1 MVRFI
6 DRLRGR
12 RSKTSAQ
19 DAKERL
25 QFILFHDRIDLPPDQ
40 LEAMKREILQVIS
53 KYVAVEQERVDIA
66 LQQRE
71 RDNLIVAEIPFSK
84 ATDFDDSQVSEDS
97 DLETKEDE
105 ETEEVESS
113 E

>member
-12 RSKTSAQ
+12 SSRRSAQ

-40 LEAMKREILQVIS
+40 LDAMKREILEVIS
-53 KYVAVEQERVDIA
+53 KYVSVEQDRVDIA
-66 LQQRE
+66 LQQRQ
-71 RDNLIVAEIPFSK
+71 RDSLIVAEIPFSK
-84 ATDFDDSQVSEDS
+84 AAEYDDTDVSEDS
-97 DLETKEDE
+97 DLETKERKP
-105 ETEEVESS
+105 TEEIESPD
-113 E
+113 